1 MVTAVR
7 AICFTILLSA
17 LPALKTGFAMD
28 DLPQRAA
35 ELKPDQ
41 LPPRMH
47 ETGNSIMSQIG
58 ETHATYYYVSAISG
72 KDDNSGS
79 ELQPFKTLVKA
90 VNVLTPGCT
99 LYVMNGTYRE
109 TLSPPSG
116 SASKPITIK
125 AYKDN
130 TPIISGADLL
140 QAADWSIYKG
150 HIYKT
155 PYTAK
160 TFEQLFVDGKMMTI
174 ARWPNANS
182 NPDKVFDMQRAKT
195 TNGNK
200 SSISDPNLPDGD
212 WSGGKICIW
221 PGAAWISFVRE
232 IKHYTPGKSL
242 TVTKN
247 FVVDDPHAEDKPY
260 CPRTGNDYFIFGKLA
275 GLDVPSEWV
284 IENGN
289 LYLYAPDGNSPAQ
302 HKIEYRT
309 RDYGINLKD
318 KNYVT
323 VSGINIFAA
332 AITMENA
339 NNCTIDACNQKYH
352 EYFDDTDGYH
362 ATFAHRLNYVSGS
375 NNVWKNSEI
384 AYSAGDGIRLDGNDN
399 IIDNM
404 LIHDI
409 DYSGGWFAGV
419 MGQPGKNKDNVPDK
433 ANTNPS
439 IISTC
444 NNVTVTHS
452 TIYNC
457 GRNAILHHK
466 TGKFDITYN
475 DLSNASRLVKDCGLT
490 STFGSDGKGSIIAY
504 NWLHDNVGT
513 YTVGIYLDCYNRNFV
528 IHNNVIWN
536 CSWAG
541 IQLNGYSRNNI
552 VYNNTIW
559 GCGSAF
565 MTYSYPGDA
574 PDQSG
579 SKIFNN
585 LYDGSATFVTGK
597 LSPWLSNNIKS
608 NIQDIVDSN
617 YIPKKNSIAV
627 NGGIKVTGINIPY
640 QGTAPYV
647 GAYEYLG
654 EYWKPGCDLDYK

>member
-1 MVTAVR
+1 MITAVR
-7 AICFTILLSA
+7 VICFTILLSA
-17 LPALKTGFAMD
+17 LPALKAGFVMD
-28 DLPQRAA
+28 DLPHREV

-41 LPPRMH
+41 LPPQMH
-47 ETGNSIMSQIG
+47 EMGNSIMSQIG

-72 KDDNSGS
+72 KNDNPGS

-90 VNVLTPGCT
+90 VSVLTPGCT
-99 LYVMNGTYRE
+99 LYIMNGTYRE

-116 SASKPITIK
+116 SSSKSIMIK

-182 NPDKVFDMQRAKT
+182 NPDKVLDMQRAKT
-195 TNGNK
+195 TKGNQ

-212 WSGGKICIW
+212 WSGGKIYIW

-242 TVTKN
+242 TVTKD

-275 GLDVPSEWV
+275 GLDVPNEWV

-289 LYLYAPDGNSPAQ
+289 LYLYTPDGNSPAQ
-302 HKIEYRT
+302 HKFEYRT

-323 VSGINIFAA
+323 VSGISIFAA

-352 EYFDDTDGYH
+352 EYFDDTDGYN
-362 ATFAHRLNYVSGS
+362 ATFTHRLNYVSGS

-409 DYSGGWFAGV
+409 DYSGCWFAGV

-433 ANTNPS
+433 ANTSPS
-439 IISTC
+439 IVSTC

-475 DLSNASRLVKDCGLT
+475 DLSNASKLVKDCGLT

-513 YTVGIYLDCYNRNFV
+513 YTAGIYLDCYNRNFV

-541 IQLNGYSRNNI
+541 IQLNGYFI
-552 VYNNTIW
+552 TI
-559 GCGSAF
+559 
-565 MTYSYPGDA
+565 
-574 PDQSG
+574 
-579 SKIFNN
+579 
-585 LYDGSATFVTGK
+585 LYITTLYGVAEV
-597 LSPWLSNNIKS
+597 LL
-608 NIQDIVDSN
+608 
-617 YIPKKNSIAV
+617 
-627 NGGIKVTGINIPY
+627 
-640 QGTAPYV
+640 
-647 GAYEYLG
+647 
-654 EYWKPGCDLDYK
+654 